1 MKYINV
7 ILLFLLSIFYLN
19 YSQADDLVINELQQG
34 GKIVFI
40 RHSLAPGNGDPDN
53 IDLKKCDTQRNL
65 NQEGIEQSKK
75 IGKLFKENN
84 IQIDKVLS
92 SEWCRCKDTARFAFN
107 KYETFKG
114 LNSFYQE
121 KFYKY
126 KDEQIESLKNYI
138 SNWNS
143 EKNIILVT
151 HFVVISEMLNFGTSS
166 GEIVVID
173 KNYKFIGSIETMK
186 QYLMKPFKADLLI
199 TNRF

>member
-1 MKYINV
+1 MKYIY
-7 ILLFLLSIFYLN
+7 ISIFFILN
-19 YSQADDLVINELQQG
+19 LFISNTVIADQSVIKELQRG

-53 IDLKKCDTQRNL
+53 IDLLKCDTQRNL

-75 IGKLFKENN
+75 IGKLFSENN

-107 KYETFKG
+107 NYETFKG

-126 KDEQIESLKNYI
+126 KVEQIKSLKKYI
-138 SNWNS
+138 YNWNS
-143 EKNIILVT
+143 EKNLILVT

-173 KNYKFIGSIETMK
+173 KDYKFIGSIETM
-186 QYLMKPFKADLLI
+186 
-199 TNRF
+199 

>member
-1 MKYINV
+1 MKYIY
-7 ILLFLLSIFYLN
+7 ISIFFILN
-19 YSQADDLVINELQQG
+19 LFISIYVIADQSVIKELQKG

-40 RHSLAPGNGDPDN
+40 RHSLAQGNGDPDN

-75 IGKLFKENN
+75 IGNLFKENN

-107 KYETFKG
+107 NYETFKG

-126 KDEQIESLKNYI
+126 KDEQIKSLKKYI

-143 EKNIILVT
+143 DKNLILVT

-173 KNYKFIGSIETMK
+173 KDYKFVGSIETM
-186 QYLMKPFKADLLI
+186 
-199 TNRF
+199 

>member
-1 MKYINV
+1 MKYIY
-7 ILLFLLSIFYLN
+7 ISIFFILN
-19 YSQADDLVINELQQG
+19 LFISNTVIADQSVIKELQKG

-53 IDLKKCDTQRNL
+53 IDLTKCDTQRNL

-75 IGKLFKENN
+75 IGKLFKDNS

-107 KYETFKG
+107 NYETFKG

-126 KDEQIESLKNYI
+126 KDEQIKSLKKYI

-143 EKNIILVT
+143 EKNLILVT

-173 KNYKFIGSIETMK
+173 KNYKFIGSIETM
-186 QYLMKPFKADLLI
+186 
-199 TNRF
+199 